1 MARGSLEEVK
11 YQLLLA
17 KDLRYIDEVV
27 YKEIYR
33 SMDEVGRLLGGL
45 IKMLGV

>member
-1 MARGSLEEVK
+1 MEETK

-27 YKEIYR
+27 YKEVYR
-33 SMDEVGRLLGGL
+33 RMDEVGRLLGGL
-45 IKMLGV
+45 IKSLSSGQ

>member
-1 MARGSLEEVK
+1 LEETK

-27 YKEIYR
+27 YKEVYR
-33 SMDEVGRLLGGL
+33 RMDEVGRLLGGL
-45 IKMLGV
+45 IKSLSSGQ